1 MSPAV
6 GAVRDGGMGAAPR
19 AGAEPREGSPGADS
33 RVQADSRAGAAPDP
47 GEERALE
54 ALDGAVG
61 RLGGG
66 PRRGQ
71 REMTRRVA
79 RAIASGTHLLA
90 QAGTGTGKS
99 LAYLVPAMI
108 HAVDDGERAVVSTAT
123 LALQRQILTR
133 DAPLAAEL
141 WACAVE

>member
-1 MSPAV
+1 MTSWGELPDLIA
-6 GAVRDGGMGAAPR
+6 GAGDPRGRSAQELLSRLLVEDPPDAEPTGAQAR

-71 REMTRRVA
+71 REMTSRVA
-79 RAIASGTHLLA
+79 RAIA
-90 QAGTGTGKS
+90 
-99 LAYLVPAMI
+99 
-108 HAVDDGERAVVSTAT
+108 
-123 LALQRQILTR
+123 
-133 DAPLAAEL
+133 
-141 WACAVE
+141 